1 MTTPDS
7 PPAQIPAWMIT
18 TAPELHGYRVVSSF
32 GVVTGIGVRVFDTLF
47 AGSWANAFAR
57 TREEAFEQM
66 ALQAAARGANAI
78 IAMRYDSLEN
88 TNGLSEVVAYGTAVM
103 VEPAQG

>member
-1 MTTPDS
+1 MTTDDL
-7 PPAQIPAWMIT
+7 PAVPAWMIT
-18 TAPELHGYRVVSSF
+18 TASELHGYRVVSSF
-32 GVVTGIGVRVFDTLF
+32 GVVTGIANR
-47 AGSWANAFAR
+47 WAVYITQQGWNEATAK

-66 ALQAAARGANAI
+66 ARQAAERGANAI

-88 TNGLSEVVAYGTAVM
+88 TNGLSEIVAYGTAVV

>member
-1 MTTPDS
+1 MTAPE
-7 PPAQIPAWMIT
+7 PPPIVPVWMIT

-32 GVVTGIGVRVFDTLF
+32 GVVTGMANR
-47 AGSWANAFAR
+47 WAAYITPQGWHEATAK

-78 IAMRYDSLEN
+78 IAMRYDSMEN
-88 TNGLSEVVAYGTAVM
+88 TNGVSEVVAYGTAVV
-103 VEPAQG
+103 VEPLGR